1 LADTP
6 SLKRVRREHEVL
18 VIGLGRFGAAL
29 ADTLVSLGHDVLGV
43 DTDPNLVQEQAAI
56 LTNVLEAD
64 ATNPETLRQIGANE
78 FQHVVVAIGEV
89 EASVLTVAEL
99 IAMGVTDIW
108 AKALNAQHARIL
120 ERIGARKVVQP
131 EHDAGA
137 RMAHQVTGRV
147 KEYIRLD
154 EGFALVESEA
164 PAEIVGK
171 TLGEAGVRARY
182 GVTIVCIKPPG
193 GSFTYATPETVIED
207 GSILLVAGEGDRAE
221 AFAERD

>member
-1 LADTP
+1 MAENT
-6 SLKRVRREHEVL
+6 SLKRVRRGHEVL

-29 ADTLVSLGHDVLGV
+29 ADTLVTLGHDVLGV
-43 DTDPNLVQEQAAI
+43 DTDPELVQEQSAI

-64 ATNPETLRQIGANE
+64 ATNPETLRQIGADE

-120 ERIGARKVVQP
+120 ERIGVRKVVQP
-131 EHDAGA
+131 EHDAGE

-164 PAEIVGK
+164 PAEIIGK

-193 GSFTYATPETVIED
+193 GSFTYATPETVIEE